1 MIQIKKHEGAKARI
15 LYLIAIVLALS
26 LQSCRTVKTTEP
38 RVVGAIEIKD
48 VYQYMMANQPNFNTM
63 NISKMNLSFKMGGQ
77 SYNVRG
83 FIRMVKDSAIMIS
96 IQPIAGIEV
105 VRAQILPDEITVVD
119 RINSQYYVSTAEQL
133 KAVTGIDFEFN
144 TLQSLLTN
152 QLFLPGV
159 KQSQF
164 TEKMFDVGIFPP
176 ESYEMKATK
185 NSSPFNHSFIINK
198 QLQLEKAMMID
209 KKNPQSLTYDYSDF
223 NKVNAY
229 DFPHKMTI
237 TVFDGRKSEKIAL
250 IIGKVDFDMPVNMS
264 FSIPAKY
271 TKADIGNISF

>member
-1 MIQIKKHEGAKARI
+1 MKPVIRI
-15 LYLIAIVLALS
+15 LLFCTIIFALS

-48 VYQYMMANQPNFNTM
+48 VYQYMMANQPDFKTM

-96 IQPIAGIEV
+96 IQPLPGIEV
-105 VRAQILPDEITVVD
+105 VRAQILPNEITVVD

-144 TLQSLLTN
+144 TLQALLSN
-152 QLFLPGV
+152 QLFLPGME
-159 KQSQF
+159 KNQF
-164 TEKMFDVGIFPP
+164 TEKMFDVSIFPP
-176 ESYEMKATK
+176 DSYEMKANK
-185 NSSPFNHSFIINK
+185 NSSPIHHSFIINK
-198 QLQLEKAMMID
+198 HLQLEKAMMID
-209 KKNPQSLTYDYSDF
+209 KKNPQSLTYDYADF
-223 NKVNAY
+223 IKVNAY

-237 TVFDGRKSEKIAL
+237 TVFDGRKSERIGL
-250 IIGKVDFDMPVNMS
+250 IIGKVDFDVPVNMS

-271 TKADIGNISF
+271 SKADIQNIRF

>member
-1 MIQIKKHEGAKARI
+1 MKKNKV
-15 LYLIAIVLALS
+15 YLLFGITLALF
-26 LQSCRTVKTTEP
+26 LQSCRTIKKTEQPT
-38 RVVGAIEIKD
+38 VHMIEIKD
-48 VYQYMMANQPNFNTM
+48 VYRYVTTNQRDFKTM

-96 IQPIAGIEV
+96 IQPIPGIEV
-105 VRAQILPDEITVVD
+105 VRAQILPGEITVVD

-144 TLQSLLTN
+144 TLQALLSN
-152 QLFLPGV
+152 QLFLPGIERE
-159 KQSQF
+159 KI

-176 ESYEMKATK
+176 DAYEMKAAK
-185 NSSPFNHSFIINK
+185 NSLPFHHSFIINK
-198 QLQLEKAMMID
+198 ELQLEKVMMTG
-209 KKNPQSLTYDYSDF
+209 KKSPQSLTYDYADF
-223 NKVNAY
+223 SKVNAY

-237 TVFDGRKSEKIAL
+237 TVFDGQKSERVGLA
-250 IIGKVDFDMPVNMS
+250 IGSVDFDVPVNMS

-271 TKADIGNISF
+271 SKADIEQISF